1 MEELDWYREE
11 GVGEVSFT
19 LFYVLGVYVR
29 FPLEER
35 TKEFYC
41 ILKSGGQDFPESTV
55 VKTPPSNAG
64 GVGQVP
70 GQGAKLPHDLG
81 PKKKHKTKNRSNIV
95 TNTKKMLKMV
105 HTRPPKIKQGMG
117 WSEVSHQIE
126 SLVLGWR

>member
-41 ILKSGGQDFPESTV
+41 ILKTGGQDFPESTV

-81 PKKKHKTKNRSNIV
+81 PKKKTQN
-95 TNTKKMLKMV
+95 KKQ
-105 HTRPPKIKQGMG
+105 KQYCNKYKK
-117 WSEVSHQIE
+117 
-126 SLVLGWR
+126 RC